1 MPDKA
6 YVYVAGIEDGEYKEE
21 KLGCKFEKPILS
33 LNTLINHAIITD
45 WDNVYGFDMSCIR
58 KLAVKE
64 PLVDTVEGD
73 AIVTNAWKFSVSSL
87 LGT

>member
-1 MPDKA
+1 MP
-6 YVYVAGIEDGEYKEE
+6 
-21 KLGCKFEKPILS
+21 
-33 LNTLINHAIITD
+33 LINHAIITD